1 MPHTGNYKQIFFTSN
16 TLFSDSFDYLN
27 GPYLMSANSVS
38 KDVLIEG
45 YETVKVMEYDPEQ
58 VLKGPFQR
66 LFIMRLAWLRQLP
79 C

>member
-58 VLKGPFQR
+58 EEEN
-66 LFIMRLAWLRQLP
+66 LAAYRKLAVGVIIGEDE
-79 C
+79 

>member
-1 MPHTGNYKQIFFTSN
+1 MAHTGNYKQIFFTSN

-58 VLKGPFQR
+58 EEEN
-66 LFIMRLAWLRQLP
+66 LAVYRKLAVGFLIGENE
-79 C
+79 

>member
-16 TLFSDSFDYLN
+16 TQFSDSFDYLN

-45 YETVKVMEYDPEQ
+45 YQTVKEMEYAAEQ
-58 VLKGPFQR
+58 EEENVAAYRK
-66 LFIMRLAWLRQLP
+66 LAVGFLIGEDE
-79 C
+79 

>member
-1 MPHTGNYKQIFFTSN
+1 MPHTGKYKQIFFTSN
-16 TLFSDSFDYLN
+16 TLFSESFDYLD

-58 VLKGPFQR
+58 EEEN
-66 LFIMRLAWLRQLP
+66 LAVSRKLAVGFLIGENE
-79 C
+79 

>member
-1 MPHTGNYKQIFFTSN
+1 MPHTGKYKQIFFTSN
-16 TLFSDSFDYLN
+16 ASFSTSFDYLN

-58 VLKGPFQR
+58 EEEN
-66 LFIMRLAWLRQLP
+66 LAAYRELAVGFLIGENE
-79 C
+79 

>member
-45 YETVKVMEYDPEQ
+45 YETVKIMEYDPEQ
-58 VLKGPFQR
+58 EEEN
-66 LFIMRLAWLRQLP
+66 LAAYRKLAVGVIIGEDE
-79 C
+79 

>member
-38 KDVLIEG
+38 KDVLVEG
-45 YETVKVMEYDPEQ
+45 YETVKIMEYDPEQ
-58 VLKGPFQR
+58 EEEN
-66 LFIMRLAWLRQLP
+66 LAAYRKLAVGVIIGEDE
-79 C
+79 